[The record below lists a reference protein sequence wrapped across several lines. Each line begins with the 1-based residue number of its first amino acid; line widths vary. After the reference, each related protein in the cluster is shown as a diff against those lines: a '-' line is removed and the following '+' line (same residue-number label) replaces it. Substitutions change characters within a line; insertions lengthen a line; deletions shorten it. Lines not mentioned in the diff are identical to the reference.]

1 MSGPDASSGRLT
13 APPAP
18 FVETLLR
25 LSRAD
30 VDDLPYGLV
39 LLDANG
45 TILLY
50 NRYEA
55 SMSRHPP
62 EAVLGKNWFHEVAP
76 CTRVN
81 AFYGRFH
88 DFLAG
93 GEPSIA
99 FWFWFHFL
107 HGSQLVDVVLLRSPD
122 PGQVLL
128 TVTRRLSALP
138 EPASCALPAA
148 LDEEAGAL
156 RTPYGAGVAL
166 PPDLL
171 EMSLEVLS
179 PEQRRHVGRELGG
192 RLAAATHRLALNEHQ
207 RPLRALETLLAFGLL
222 DRTFAG
228 SGLGR
233 LALDAVS
240 RQGRL
245 CVVVRPPASVGSSL
259 GELYEG
265 LIERVASFLAGRP
278 IAAAWLDGTD
288 PEREPWRYELA
299 PALLPA
305 LPTRLEEGELNSSTP
320 LGPDSVGALFAA
332 AALAPKP

>member
-1 MSGPDASSGRLT
+1 VTINDPSASRPPP
-13 APPAP
+13 APAP

-39 LLDANG
+39 LLDAAG
-45 TILLY
+45 EILFY

-55 SMSRHPP
+55 AMSRRPA

-81 AFYGRFH
+81 SFYGRFR

-99 FWFWFHFL
+99 FWFWFHFM
-107 HGSQLVDVVLLRSPD
+107 HGSQLVDVVFLRSPD
-122 PGQVLL
+122 PGQVLM

-138 EPASCALPAA
+138 DAASRALPIA

-156 RTPYGAGVAL
+156 RLPYGPGLAL

-171 EMSLEVLS
+171 ELGLEALS
-179 PEQRRHVGRELGG
+179 PEHRRHVGRELGG
-192 RLAAATHRLALNEHQ
+192 RLVVATHELARQEHGQ
-207 RPLRALETLLAFGLL
+207 PLRSLETLLAIGLL
-222 DRTFAG
+222 DRAFAG
-228 SGLGR
+228 AGLGR
-233 LALDAVS
+233 VALDAVS
-240 RQGRL
+240 LHDHLGI
-245 CVVVRPPASVGSSL
+245 VVRPPTSMGTSF

-265 LIERVASFLAGRP
+265 AIERIASFLAGRP
-278 IAAAWLDGTD
+278 MAAAWLDGGA
-288 PEREPWRYELA
+288 PERKPWRYELA
-299 PALLPA
+299 PSPA
-305 LPTRLEEGELNSSTP
+305 PTTLTRLDEGELNSGDP
-320 LGPDSVGALFAA
+320 PGPESVGALFAA
-332 AALAPKP
+332 AASGREG